1 MGDGMARVGAGSE
14 RFKRAMDGVQ
24 NAFKRV
30 ETIEAPRI
38 WMTGGIYFGENDGQV
53 VGRGTPNFEGYVDL
67 WWTRDGTEWFQVN
80 YEEGDLR
87 VSNPSWT
94 GTSTK
99 YSSAE
104 SFKTTVSD
112 QGTDVDIYLP
122 KYGHTMLPFRPLD
135 SKISALYFV
144 AGDTATRLDGTRV
157 NDVFQSQNGVFC
169 EIKGHTCN
177 RQGYCDPIENGLL
190 DGEGGT
196 VMSQQKGDFARAY
209 SGGVVAKEISSADE
223 AKRTMNSRILETN
236 IT

>member
-1 MGDGMARVGAGSE
+1 MG
-14 RFKRAMDGVQ
+14 
-24 NAFKRV
+24 
-30 ETIEAPRI
+30 
-38 WMTGGIYFGENDGQV
+38 
-53 VGRGTPNFEGYVDL
+53 
-67 WWTRDGTEWFQVN
+67 
-80 YEEGDLR
+80 
-87 VSNPSWT
+87 SN
-94 GTSTK
+94 
-99 YSSAE
+99 
-104 SFKTTVSD
+104 

-223 AKRTMNSRILETN
+223 AKRTMNSLVLETN
-236 IT
+236 ITAVAGLVRYGCRCAPGYIGEYCEGTDPPQSSATTLQLALWPLFFLLMASYDLIPR